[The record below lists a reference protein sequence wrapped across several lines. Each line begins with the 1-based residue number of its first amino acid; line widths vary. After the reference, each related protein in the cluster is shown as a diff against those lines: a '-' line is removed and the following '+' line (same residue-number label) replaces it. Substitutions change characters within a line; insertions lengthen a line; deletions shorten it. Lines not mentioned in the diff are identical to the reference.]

1 MKVFRRLLIALLFLG
16 ILGGV
21 YAWAGLFQV
30 APDEQAVVLR
40 LGKYKRTVE
49 PGLRWHARGLER
61 IYKQRVTITQELEFG
76 YRTKSLGPPPEYE
89 DHPEEKRML
98 TGDANLVDVEF
109 VVQYRIIDLFD
120 YLFRVQDVPKV
131 IRDVSQAAMREVVA
145 KSPIDDVLTAVKGP
159 IQDEAGV
166 RIQQLLDG
174 YRAGVRIQSV
184 QLQDVEPPDPVQ
196 AAFADVAS
204 AEQDRERLI
213 LEAQGYADQVLPR
226 ARGEGQELLS
236 QARAYRE
243 TRVLLSRGEA
253 KRFEALLTEYKR
265 APEVT
270 WERLYLETLES
281 ILPRMEKVIIEEGHA
296 EKVLP
301 YLPIGRRGVGQ

>member
-1 MKVFRRLLIALLFLG
+1 MKVFRRLLIALLLLG

-21 YAWAGLFQV
+21 YTWAGLFQV

-61 IYKQRVTITQELEFG
+61 IHKQRVTITQELEFG

-109 VVQYRIIDLFD
+109 VIQYRIIDLFD

-174 YRAGVRIQSV
+174 YRAGVRIQRV

-213 LEAQGYADQVLPR
+213 LEAR
-226 ARGEGQELLS
+226 
-236 QARAYRE
+236 
-243 TRVLLSRGEA
+243 
-253 KRFEALLTEYKR
+253 
-265 APEVT
+265 
-270 WERLYLETLES
+270 
-281 ILPRMEKVIIEEGHA
+281 
-296 EKVLP
+296 
-301 YLPIGRRGVGQ
+301 

>member
-40 LGKYKRTVE
+40 LGRYARTVE

-120 YLFRVQDVPKV
+120 YLFQVQDVPKV

-159 IQDEAGV
+159 IQDETGV
-166 RIQQLLDG
+166 RIQQMPDG
-174 YRAGVRIQSV
+174 YRAG
-184 QLQDVEPPDPVQ
+184 
-196 AAFADVAS
+196 
-204 AEQDRERLI
+204 
-213 LEAQGYADQVLPR
+213 
-226 ARGEGQELLS
+226 
-236 QARAYRE
+236 
-243 TRVLLSRGEA
+243 
-253 KRFEALLTEYKR
+253 
-265 APEVT
+265 
-270 WERLYLETLES
+270 
-281 ILPRMEKVIIEEGHA
+281 
-296 EKVLP
+296 
-301 YLPIGRRGVGQ
+301 